1 MMNRLKASPLVFGQG
16 TLACA
21 TAHNLDNLGR
31 IVDLDV
37 LAEASKTGLV
47 AAVLFIVA
55 IVAATVAGVLE
66 A

>member
-1 MMNRLKASPLVFGQG
+1 MDRLKASPLVFGQG

-21 TAHNLDNLGR
+21 TAHNLDNLAR

-47 AAVLFIVA
+47 AAVFFIVA
-55 IVAATVAGVLE
+55 IVGGTVAGVLE

>member
-55 IVAATVAGVLE
+55 IVGATVAGVLE

>member
-1 MMNRLKASPLVFGQG
+1 MNRLKASPLVFGQG

-21 TAHNLDNLGR
+21 TAHNLDNLAR

-37 LAEASKTGLV
+37 LTEASKTGLV
-47 AAVLFIVA
+47 AAVFFIVA
-55 IVAATVAGVLE
+55 IVGGTVAGVLE

>member
-1 MMNRLKASPLVFGQG
+1 MTRLKASPLVFGQG

-21 TAHNLDNLGR
+21 TAHNLNDLGR
-31 IVDLDV
+31 IVNLDV

-55 IVAATVAGVLE
+55 IVGGTVAGVLE

>member
-1 MMNRLKASPLVFGQG
+1 MMDRLKASPLVFGQG

-37 LAEASKTGLV
+37 LTEASKTGLV

-55 IVAATVAGVLE
+55 IVGGTVAGVLE
-66 A
+66 S

>member
-1 MMNRLKASPLVFGQG
+1 MNRLKASPLVFGQG

-21 TAHNLDNLGR
+21 TAHNLNDLGR
-31 IVDLDV
+31 IVNLDV
-37 LAEASKTGLV
+37 LTEASKTGLV

-55 IVAATVAGVLE
+55 IVGGTVAGILE

>member
-1 MMNRLKASPLVFGQG
+1 MNRLKASPLVFGQG

-21 TAHNLDNLGR
+21 TAHNLNDLGR

-37 LAEASKTGLV
+37 LAEASRTGLV

-55 IVAATVAGVLE
+55 IVGGTIAGILE

>member
-21 TAHNLDNLGR
+21 TAHNLGDLGR

-47 AAVLFIVA
+47 AAVIFIVA
-55 IVAATVAGVLE
+55 IVGGTVAGVLE

>member
-1 MMNRLKASPLVFGQG
+1 VFGNG

-21 TAHNLDNLGR
+21 TAHNLGDLGR

-37 LAEASKTGLV
+37 IAEASKTGLV
-47 AAVLFIVA
+47 AAVIFVVA
-55 IVAATVAGVLE
+55 IVGGTVAGILE

>member
-1 MMNRLKASPLVFGQG
+1 MNRLKASPLVFGQG

-21 TAHNLDNLGR
+21 TAHNLDDLAR

-37 LAEASKTGLV
+37 LAERLEDRLV
-47 AAVLFIVA
+47 AAVFFIVA
-55 IVAATVAGVLE
+55 IVGGTVAGVLE

>member
-1 MMNRLKASPLVFGQG
+1 MNRLKASPLVFGQG

-21 TAHNLDNLGR
+21 TAHNLNDLAR

-37 LAEASKTGLV
+37 LAEASRTGLV
-47 AAVLFIVA
+47 AAVFFIVA
-55 IVAATVAGVLE
+55 IVGGTVAGVLE

>member
-1 MMNRLKASPLVFGQG
+1 MMDRLKASPLVFGQG

-31 IVDLDV
+31 VVDLDV
-37 LAEASKTGLV
+37 LTEASKTGLV

-55 IVAATVAGVLE
+55 IVGGTVAGVLE

>member
-1 MMNRLKASPLVFGQG
+1 MNRLKASPLVFGQG

-21 TAHNLDNLGR
+21 TAHNLNDLGR

-37 LAEASKTGLV
+37 LAEASRTGLV

-55 IVAATVAGVLE
+55 IVGGTVAGILE

>member
-1 MMNRLKASPLVFGQG
+1 MNRLKASPLVFGQG
-16 TLACA
+16 TIACA
-21 TAHNLDNLGR
+21 TAHNLDNLAR

-47 AAVLFIVA
+47 AAVFFIVA
-55 IVAATVAGVLE
+55 IVGGTVAGVLE

>member
-1 MMNRLKASPLVFGQG
+1 MNRLKASPLVFGRG

-21 TAHNLDNLGR
+21 TAHNLNDLGR

-37 LAEASKTGLV
+37 LAEASRTGLV

-55 IVAATVAGVLE
+55 IVGGTVAGILE

>member
-1 MMNRLKASPLVFGQG
+1 MNRLKASPLVFGQG

-37 LAEASKTGLV
+37 LTEASKTGLV
-47 AAVLFIVA
+47 AAVLLVVA
-55 IVAATVAGVLE
+55 IVGGTVAGVLE
-66 A
+66 S

>member
-1 MMNRLKASPLVFGQG
+1 MNRLKASPLVFGQG

-47 AAVLFIVA
+47 AAVIFIVA
-55 IVAATVAGVLE
+55 IVGGTVAGVLE

>member
-1 MMNRLKASPLVFGQG
+1 MNRLKASPLVFGQG

-37 LAEASKTGLV
+37 LTEASKTGLV
-47 AAVLFIVA
+47 AAVLFVVA
-55 IVAATVAGVLE
+55 IVGGTVAGVLE
-66 A
+66 S

>member
-1 MMNRLKASPLVFGQG
+1 MMDRLKASPLVFGQG

-21 TAHNLDNLGR
+21 TAHNLDDLAR

-37 LAEASKTGLV
+37 LAEASKTGLA

-55 IVAATVAGVLE
+55 IVGGTVAGVLE

>member
-1 MMNRLKASPLVFGQG
+1 MDRLKASPLVFGQG

-37 LAEASKTGLV
+37 LTEASKTGLV

-55 IVAATVAGVLE
+55 IVGGTVAGVLE
-66 A
+66 S

>member
-1 MMNRLKASPLVFGQG
+1 MNRLKASPLVFGQG

-21 TAHNLDNLGR
+21 TAHNLNDLGR
-31 IVDLDV
+31 IVNLDV

-47 AAVLFIVA
+47 AAVFFIVA
-55 IVAATVAGVLE
+55 IVGGTVAGVLE

>member
-1 MMNRLKASPLVFGQG
+1 MINRLKASPLVFGQG

-37 LAEASKTGLV
+37 LAEASKTGLA

-55 IVAATVAGVLE
+55 IVGGTVAGVLE

>member
-1 MMNRLKASPLVFGQG
+1 MNRLKASPLVFGQG

>member
-1 MMNRLKASPLVFGQG
+1 MDRLKASPLVFGQG

-37 LAEASKTGLV
+37 LTEASKTGLV
-47 AAVLFIVA
+47 AAVLFVVA
-55 IVAATVAGVLE
+55 IVGGTVAGLLE
-66 A
+66 S

>member
-1 MMNRLKASPLVFGQG
+1 MNRLKASPLVFGQG

-21 TAHNLDNLGR
+21 TAHNLNDLGR

-37 LAEASKTGLV
+37 LAEASRTGLV

-55 IVAATVAGVLE
+55 IVGGTVAGVLE

>member
-1 MMNRLKASPLVFGQG
+1 MNRLKASPLVFGQG

-37 LAEASKTGLV
+37 LTEASKTGLV

-55 IVAATVAGVLE
+55 IVGGTVAGVLE
-66 A
+66 S

>member
-21 TAHNLDNLGR
+21 TAHNMNDLARIMNLE
-31 IVDLDV
+31 V

-55 IVAATVAGVLE
+55 IVGGTVAGVLE

>member
-1 MMNRLKASPLVFGQG
+1 MNRLKASPLVFGQG

-55 IVAATVAGVLE
+55 IVGATVAGVLE

>member
-1 MMNRLKASPLVFGQG
+1 MNRLKASPLVFGQG

-21 TAHNLDNLGR
+21 TAHNLDNLAR
-31 IVDLDV
+31 LVDLDV

-47 AAVLFIVA
+47 AAVFFIVA
-55 IVAATVAGVLE
+55 IVGGTVAGVLE

>member
-1 MMNRLKASPLVFGQG
+1 MMNRLKASPLVFGNG

-37 LAEASKTGLV
+37 IAEASKTGLV
-47 AAVLFIVA
+47 AAVIFVVA
-55 IVAATVAGVLE
+55 IAGGTVAGILE

>member
-1 MMNRLKASPLVFGQG
+1 MNRLKASPLVFGQG

-37 LAEASKTGLV
+37 LTEASKTGLV
-47 AAVLFIVA
+47 AAVIFIVA
-55 IVAATVAGVLE
+55 IVGGTVAGVLE

>member
-1 MMNRLKASPLVFGQG
+1 MDRLKASPLVFGQG

-21 TAHNLDNLGR
+21 TAHNLDDLAR

-37 LAEASKTGLV
+37 LAEASKTGLA

-55 IVAATVAGVLE
+55 IVGGTVAGVLE

>member
-1 MMNRLKASPLVFGQG
+1 MIDALKASPLVFGNG

-21 TAHNLDNLGR
+21 TAHNLGDLGR

-37 LAEASKTGLV
+37 IAEASKTGLA

-55 IVAATVAGVLE
+55 IVGGTVAGVLE

>member
-1 MMNRLKASPLVFGQG
+1 MNRLKASPLVFGQG

-21 TAHNLDNLGR
+21 TAHNLNDLGR

-47 AAVLFIVA
+47 AAVFFIVA
-55 IVAATVAGVLE
+55 IVAGTVAGVLE

>member
-1 MMNRLKASPLVFGQG
+1 MMDRLKASPLVFGQG

-37 LAEASKTGLV
+37 LTEASKTGLV
-47 AAVLFIVA
+47 AAVLFVVA
-55 IVAATVAGVLE
+55 IVGGTVAGVLE
-66 A
+66 S